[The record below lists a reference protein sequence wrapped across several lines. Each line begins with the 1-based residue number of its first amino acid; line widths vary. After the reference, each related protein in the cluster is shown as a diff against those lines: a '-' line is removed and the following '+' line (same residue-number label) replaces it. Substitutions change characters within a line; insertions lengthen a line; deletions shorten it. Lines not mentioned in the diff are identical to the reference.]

1 MEPMNLSDEI
11 LSCAVELIAEG
22 ISLSDIAKQF
32 GVAPGAL
39 LRRITRD
46 EDGQRQYD
54 NARKAAADLFE
65 SEMIDVIRAV
75 TPKTAIADRT
85 KIDGMRWICAR
96 RSPARYS
103 ERVQVDNL
111 SSDGSMTPKS
121 TVDAAKLSDK
131 ALTELMA
138 ARNAPEPS

>member
-1 MEPMNLSDEI
+1 MELSDEI
-11 LSCAVELIAEG
+11 ISCAVELVAEGLILHDIAE
-22 ISLSDIAKQF
+22 QF
-32 GVAPGAL
+32 GTTAGKL
-39 LRRITRD
+39 LRRMTRD
-46 EDGQRQYD
+46 EEGQRQYD
-54 NARKAAADLFE
+54 NARKAAADLYE
-65 SEMIDVIRAV
+65 SEFVQALRTV
-75 TPKTAIADRT
+75 TPKTAMADRVR
-85 KIDGMRWICAR
+85 IDGLKWLCAR
-96 RSPARYS
+96 RAPARYS